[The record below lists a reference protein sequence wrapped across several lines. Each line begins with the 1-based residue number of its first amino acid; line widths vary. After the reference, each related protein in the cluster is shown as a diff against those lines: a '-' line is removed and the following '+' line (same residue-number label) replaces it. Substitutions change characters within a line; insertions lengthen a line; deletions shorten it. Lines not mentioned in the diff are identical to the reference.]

1 MRAETMK
8 AINPGVQE
16 YIDNVLGGSG
26 EHTADRA
33 APLPDYYLRKLS
45 KREAAFLGLSP
56 GAGMLALPTVFK
68 SRLRYCK
75 RKGIKNPVRDIE
87 ILLREMKRWIIYPA
101 PKTGGRLTLKF
112 GDRNFEAKASKK
124 KNALVFTAPKEKMR
138 GKRGYSGVEPDI
150 N

>member
-1 MRAETMK
+1 MRAKTMK

-26 EHTADRA
+26 EHAADRA

-45 KREAAFLGLSP
+45 RREAAFLGLSP

-75 RKGIKNPVRDIE
+75 RKGGKDPVEDIGK
-87 ILLREMKRWIIYPA
+87 LLHEMRGRIIHHA
-101 PKTGGRLTLKF
+101 PKTGGRLALKF
-112 GDRNFEAKASKK
+112 GDRTFEAKVSKK

>member
-1 MRAETMK
+1 MK

-26 EHTADRA
+26 KHTADRA

-56 GAGMLALPTVFK
+56 GAVMLALPTVFK

-75 RKGIKNPVRDIE
+75 RKGIKNPVRDIA

-112 GDRNFEAKASKK
+112 GDRTFEAKASKK